1 MNKKI
6 NSCKFIMILASVCL
20 CLVLITMH
28 MMPDLFARYS
38 TTATGSD
45 SARVIKFSTLNIT
58 VDNSTSSIFSPGTTM
73 SKAITV
79 NFGGSEAKTYVF
91 AVITASGW
99 TWTRNEKKFT
109 SENNILSWTVA
120 DGWNFLKNDKDVY
133 VFYQE
138 LAPNAALTTTNII
151 EENQIHVSSNVSTKE
166 KDYAENNIEFSVM
179 GYAVQANG
187 FNSAS
192 AAWDSVSKH

>member
-1 MNKKI
+1 
-6 NSCKFIMILASVCL
+6 MILASVCL

-45 SARVIKFSTLNIT
+45 SARVIKFSTLDIA
-58 VDNSTSSIFSPGTTM
+58 VDNSTPAIFSPGTTM

-99 TWTRNEKKFT
+99 TRNGKTFT
-109 SENNILSWTVA
+109 SEKNILSWTVA
-120 DGWNFLKNDKDVY
+120 DGWNFLQQNGDDY

-138 LAPNAALTTTNII
+138 LAPNAALTTTII
-151 EENQIHVSSNVSTKE
+151 KDNQIQVSSDVPT
-166 KDYAENNIEFSVM
+166 KDYAKNNIEFFVM

-187 FNSAS
+187 FDNAS
-192 AAWDSVSKH
+192 VAWASVSNH